1 MLTHHKKDVVSTPPA
16 HYQSEPPPY
25 NNTTAPTTSTIP
37 PFEVHSSGTF
47 TKVLSVT
54 LPGKDKDHP
63 EYTATT
69 QRLSHPD
76 FTIQRTGGPVLAQ
89 ATYTKFG
96 SSISADLYLP
106 SSSSGGGGNA
116 THIKITRDSHLHV
129 TRSFALFG
137 TTWQLKRTNQ
147 GTEHTL
153 GKDFKLVDAAD
164 PERPYVMFRTEH
176 GLGKW
181 GHFEFLRGDLSQ
193 EQVDAVVAVVL
204 MCVDKIK
211 RQTRQN
217 GATAGGVAAGG
228 AGV

>member
-1 MLTHHKKDVVSTPPA
+1 MLTHHKKDVISTPPV
-16 HYQSEPPPY
+16 HYQTEPPPY
-25 NNTTAPTTSTIP
+25 DNTTTPTTTSTIP
-37 PFEVHSSGTF
+37 AFEVHSSGTF

-63 EYTATT
+63 QYTATT

-76 FTIQRTGGPVLAQ
+76 FTIQRTGGPVIAQ
-89 ATYTKFG
+89 ATYAKLG
-96 SSISADLYLP
+96 SGIEADLFLP
-106 SSSSGGGGNA
+106 SSGT
-116 THIKITRDSHLHV
+116 THVKINRDSHLHV

-147 GTEHTL
+147 GTEHHTL
-153 GKDFKLVDAAD
+153 GKDFKLVDAGE

-176 GLGKW
+176 RIGKW
-181 GHFEFLRGDLSQ
+181 GHFEFLRGGLEQ

-204 MCVDKIK
+204 MCVDKIR

-228 AGV
+228 AGG